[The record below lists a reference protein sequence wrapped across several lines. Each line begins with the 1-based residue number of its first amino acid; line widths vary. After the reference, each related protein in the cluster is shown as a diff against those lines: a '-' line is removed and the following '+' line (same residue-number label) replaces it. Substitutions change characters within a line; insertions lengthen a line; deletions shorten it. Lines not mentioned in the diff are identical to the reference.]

1 MSGKIDET
9 MEALDK
15 NIKNL
20 EEAEEI
26 NLKDCQNLLLDLFGT
41 IRDLW
46 ESLKYIFEQAE
57 KIKKIEQ
64 DTKDGVKYMEENGKS
79 SIEVKGLYI

>member
-26 NLKDCQNLLLDLFGT
+26 NLKDCQTLLLDLFGT